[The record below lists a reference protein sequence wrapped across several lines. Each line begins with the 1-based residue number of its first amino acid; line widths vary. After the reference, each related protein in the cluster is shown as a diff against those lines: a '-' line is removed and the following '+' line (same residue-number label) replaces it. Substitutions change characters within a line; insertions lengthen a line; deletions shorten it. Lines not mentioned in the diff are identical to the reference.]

1 MDRRAFLTTLAGNF
15 IGGPLVVAEAQQ
27 TRKVWRVGMLRS
39 ASSDGAPFFRAFD
52 EGLQGL
58 GYTVGRDLLI
68 EQRSSNGSPDQ
79 DAAAYGELARLN
91 VDLLVVTADRTA
103 VAAKRVAPKTPI
115 VMVAAEDPVGA
126 GLVESLAHPG
136 GYVTGLLIVVSAEI
150 YGKNLEVL
158 KEALSPGARIAVL
171 FTSASRT

>member
-1 MDRRAFLTTLAGNF
+1 MDRRAFLTILTGSLSA
-15 IGGPLVVAEAQQ
+15 GPLIAEAQQ
-27 TRKVWRVGMLRS
+27 RRKVWRVGMLRS

-58 GYTVGRDLLI
+58 GYTVGRDLVI

-79 DAAAYGELARLN
+79 DAAAYAELARLN

-103 VAAKRVAPKTPI
+103 VAAKRAAPKTPI

-136 GYVTGLLIVVSAEI
+136 GYVTGLLIVVS
-150 YGKNLEVL
+150 
-158 KEALSPGARIAVL
+158 
-171 FTSASRT
+171 